1 MAADDPAIAELVD
14 QLGAL
19 DTALKK
25 VEVDSNKAKTALGG
39 LGQIAGTAVDPQIHA
54 AAQQLVGL
62 DYNLGAVSLHAPQAA
77 EGVARVGASAGAA
90 TDRTKTL
97 NDRLTEA
104 AHAFNEAYTAATTI
118 AAQFDAFAN
127 TVARLASE
135 QAQLTANSARLGLDF
150 DAAAEAAGR
159 FTDETEAMAA
169 ATRLAESG
177 IRLSQNELNSLT
189 RVAAAFAQNTG
200 VTTREAIDTLTQ
212 GLITGSE
219 RGLRP
224 FGGELA
230 RAGGEAHTITDRL
243 AALAT
248 QAGHTTQATDDAATS
263 FARFKD
269 AIEDSQRTLASGF
282 AEGITE
288 MQAAARAA
296 REASGETDSWT
307 DHLRELG
314 QAAGVVAAF
323 IAASFNLAFEA
334 VRYTA
339 REIGSE
345 VTLLANMIAH
355 PTQAGSLRAGM
366 AATRAENR
374 RDLDA
379 AVAQMGAL
387 GLFDE
392 RGRRTAAPGA
402 APATSRGAVDMVF
415 TTEELASGR
424 PARGGS
430 RAAPN
435 DSANA
440 ARLQSQFDLVRQ
452 QQALADAFVAMIRAA
467 AEAARGRPIEGFD
480 AVNGRI
486 GTRDPAQSVAQRFAG
501 VTERRT
507 EADAQIS
514 IGRTATGD
522 ERTTQGLGG
531 TSFLRNDRI
540 ANEAARERVTILRE
554 QREALAALNTEAE
567 ASENLARASG
577 APESEVNSLMRQ
589 RLEIQRALAQSTAE
603 LREAQDAQSVSLGD
617 FADKMKGAL
626 GSTADAFGDAAV
638 AAAEG
643 SKGFGASMEDMLR
656 STLKALLKMSIV
668 EGLKNVALGIG
679 HLASF
684 NYPGAASAFA
694 AAGAWAAVG
703 VAAGVG
709 TAALAK
715 PAATAGAGSAPSG
728 TGSGVGARPDSAARP
743 DRRESG
749 PLVLNIA
756 VSGAIFETRHEVL
769 QGLARGMTEAR
780 VHGFL
785 PRLD

>member
-1 MAADDPAIAELVD
+1 MANDPAIAELVD

-19 DTALKK
+19 DAALKK
-25 VEVDSNKAKTALGG
+25 VEADSNKAKVSLGG
-39 LGQIAGTAVDPQIHA
+39 LGQIAGTAADAQIHEA
-54 AAQQLVGL
+54 TQQLVGL
-62 DYNLGAVSLHAPQAA
+62 DYNLGNVALHAPQAA
-77 EGVARVGASAGAA
+77 EGVTSVGTAAAASAG
-90 TDRTKTL
+90 KTVQL
-97 NDRLTEA
+97 KSGLVETA
-104 AHAFNEAYTAATTI
+104 KAFNEAYAAATTI
-118 AAQFDAFAN
+118 AAQIDAFAN
-127 TVARLASE
+127 SVARLASE
-135 QAQLTANSARLGLDF
+135 QAQLNANSARLGLDF
-150 DAAAEAAGR
+150 DAAAAAAGR
-159 FTDETEAMAA
+159 FTDETEAMAS

-177 IRLSQNELNSLT
+177 IRLSQHELEGLT

-200 VTTREAIDTLTQ
+200 TSTREAIDTLTQ

-230 RAGGEAHTITDRL
+230 RVGGEAHTITDRL
-243 AALAT
+243 AALTRQADHTAT
-248 QAGHTTQATDDAATS
+248 ATDDAATS

-323 IAASFNLAFEA
+323 IASSFNLAFEA

-345 VTLLANMIAH
+345 VTLLARMIAH

-402 APATSRGAVDMVF
+402 LPATSRGAVDMVF
-415 TTEELASGR
+415 TTEELTSGR
-424 PARGGS
+424 PARGA
-430 RAAPN
+430 RATTN

-440 ARLQSQFDLVRQ
+440 RALDAQF
-452 QQALADAFVAMIRAA
+452 A
-467 AEAARGRPIEGFD
+467 AARGAPVSSDWATAFLTELRRISGVRDAAEG
-480 AVNGRI
+480 
-486 GTRDPAQSVAQRFAG
+486 GTVGARLAG
-501 VTERRT
+501 VTLQRDSA
-507 EADAQIS
+507 EANLAL
-514 IGRTATGD
+514 GRGRQGADFNPTTASGRD
-522 ERTTQGLGG
+522 QV
-531 TSFLRNDRI
+531 
-540 ANEAARERVTILRE
+540 ARERVTILRE
-554 QREALAALNTEAE
+554 QREALRELNVEAE
-567 ASENLARASG
+567 RAETMARAMG
-577 APESEVNSLMRQ
+577 APTDEVNGLMRQ
-589 RLEIQRALAQSTAE
+589 RIEIQRALAQSTQDLAAAQ
-603 LREAQDAQSVSLGD
+603 EAQSSQLDE
-617 FADKMKGAL
+617 FASKMESAL
-626 GSTADAFGDAAV
+626 GATSDAFAEAVV

-643 SKGFGASMEDMLR
+643 SKGFGAAMEDMLR

-668 EGLKNVALGIG
+668 EALKNTALGLG

-703 VAAGVG
+703 VASGIG
-709 TAALAK
+709 TAAMAK
-715 PAATAGAGSAPSG
+715 PAAPASTGLAPSG
-728 TGSGVGARPDSAARP
+728 TGSGVGARPDTAARP
-743 DRRESG
+743 DRRDSG
-749 PLVLNIA
+749 PLQLNIT

-769 QGLARGMTEAR
+769 QGIARGMTEAR
-780 VHGFL
+780 VHGYL